1 MTSTI
6 HEAKTNLSKLI
17 QKALAGEEVI
27 IANRNK
33 PVVKLV
39 AIEEEEKPKRG
50 IGIGKHLGLVI
61 PDDID
66 KPLPD
71 DVIAEFYNDNLFP
84 PPLVA
89 EDEIEYNKKK

>member
-39 AIEEEEKPKRG
+39 AIEEEKSKRK
-50 IGIGKHLGLVI
+50 IGIGKHLGIII

-71 DVIAEFYNDNLFP
+71 EVITEFYNDNLFP
-84 PPLVA
+84 PLVT
-89 EDEIEYNKKK
+89 EDETNYEEKK